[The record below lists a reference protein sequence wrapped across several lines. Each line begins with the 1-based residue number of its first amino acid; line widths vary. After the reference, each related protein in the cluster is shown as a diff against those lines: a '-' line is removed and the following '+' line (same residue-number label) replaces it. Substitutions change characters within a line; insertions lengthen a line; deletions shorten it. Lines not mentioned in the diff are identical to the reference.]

1 MLEPA
6 ACLDEQRF
14 HVAESLGRL
23 LLDRPGDV
31 LTIEQRPLPRD
42 EHEPSFRDHR
52 RRIGPDDGCAD
63 DCLPHDARSFRVGGR
78 LCQTRPVTLDNLRA
92 AFAAAG
98 HAQAVLSHPE
108 TLASLGCFET
118 PDEDWPVSNPF
129 VMLPALLCLG
139 PREAVLVVAD
149 FHAGDARE
157 SDARVVTYRS
167 YDFERQ
173 PDPAGELRATLLA
186 VLDEAGFAKG
196 PTGIEARHLP
206 HAVAAWLEQSGRP
219 PLACDAVVAV
229 DPSLEAIKR
238 ACRLADVV
246 QQAVKDHAE
255 PGLSEAELAGLAA
268 TAMYRE
274 AGKRVPG
281 IVTVTTGAEATATG
295 GGVATGRIVQA
306 GDLVLTD
313 TSPWIDG
320 GWSDTANAVC
330 VGEPDRTTRT
340 RFDAV
345 RRALHDGIALCRPGV
360 VARDVDRQV
369 RAMLADHGPT
379 YAHHTGHRIG
389 AAWSEEPRIT
399 PYCEERIEEG
409 MVLALEPAIYLPDW
423 GGIRLEHTFLVGAR
437 ENEILTMF
445 EHTL

>member
-1 MLEPA
+1 
-6 ACLDEQRF
+6 
-14 HVAESLGRL
+14 
-23 LLDRPGDV
+23 
-31 LTIEQRPLPRD
+31 
-42 EHEPSFRDHR
+42 
-52 RRIGPDDGCAD
+52 
-63 DCLPHDARSFRVGGR
+63 
-78 LCQTRPVTLDNLRA
+78 VTLDQLRA
-92 AFAAAG
+92 ALAAAG

-139 PREAVLVVAD
+139 PRESVLVVAD
-149 FHAGDARE
+149 FHAPDVRE
-157 SDARVVTYRS
+157 SGARVAMYRS

-173 PDPAGELRATLLA
+173 PDPAGELRAVLLA
-186 VLDEAGFAKG
+186 VLDEAGFAAG

-206 HAVAAWLEQSGRP
+206 HAVAAWLRESGRSP
-219 PLACDAVVAV
+219 VACDAAV
-229 DPSLEAIKR
+229 QIDPSLEAIKR

-255 PGLSEAELAGLAA
+255 PGISEAELAGLAA
-268 TAMYRE
+268 AAMFRE

-281 IVTVTTGAEATATG
+281 ILTVTAGAEATATG
-295 GGVATGRIVQA
+295 GGVATGRVVQA

-313 TSPWIDG
+313 TSPWVDG

-330 VGEPDRTTRT
+330 VGDPDRTTRN
-340 RFDAV
+340 RFDAIC
-345 RRALHDGIALCRPGV
+345 RALHDGIALCRPGV
-360 VARDVDRQV
+360 VAKDVDRKV

-399 PYCEERIEEG
+399 PYCEERIDEG
-409 MVLALEPAIYLPDW
+409 MVLALEPAIYLPNW